1 VAAASPDA
9 SDRDATSGGEGS
21 RSGILIA
28 LAVGTGL
35 LGLAVVASLLVAPR
49 VLHAARTSAWA
60 PTAGSSSSAS
70 AGSPDPELQALLDRR
85 SDAVLH
91 HDSASYLA
99 TQTGDATTP
108 DFPRIGALPWAR
120 YRYTETGSV
129 PSGDGVLL
137 VTATLVSELVDDT
150 APSTHTETFTMH
162 RVDDAWRISSEDVV
176 GGGVQLWD
184 LGALTSY
191 TGAHVLVVGIDVPVS
206 ALRPYAAAA
215 DAALPGV
222 DAVWGEGWARRT
234 VIVVPKTDSQL
245 ARGLGTSMD
254 ALTDVAAFAIGDRA
268 DAKGPMRVWVNSDS
282 LGSLSDLGREV
293 ILRHELAHVASAAPQ
308 NTATPTWLAEGFA
321 EFVGYRGSGIS
332 LEVEI
337 GDLLRAARK
346 GRTLHSMPSTSEL
359 RDPKTIDVAYES
371 ASLTCTLVAER
382 DGVAGLV
389 KLYRLTAAGHRSPE
403 ENAAA
408 ALTTVTGLSP
418 AAFDTLWRSR
428 VAAMAA

>member
-1 VAAASPDA
+1 MAAASSDA
-9 SDRDATSGGEGS
+9 SDRDATFGGEGS
-21 RSGILIA
+21 RRGILIA
-28 LAVGTGL
+28 LAVGVGL
-35 LGLAVVASLLVAPR
+35 LTLAVVASLLLVPR
-49 VLHAARTSAWA
+49 AMHVVRTSAWNA
-60 PTAGSSSSAS
+60 AAGDSSSAPS
-70 AGSPDPELQALLDRR
+70 DPELQAVLDRR

-91 HDSASYLA
+91 RASASYLA

-108 DFPRIGALPWAR
+108 DFRRLGALPWAR

-150 APSTHTETFTMH
+150 APSTHTETLTMH

-191 TGAHVLVVGIDVPVS
+191 TGRHVLVVGIDVPVS
-206 ALRPYAAAA
+206 ALRTYAAAA

-222 DAVWGEGWARRT
+222 DAVWGKGWARRT
-234 VIVVPKTDSQL
+234 VIVVPKSDSQL

-282 LGSLSDLGREV
+282 LGSLSDLGRQV
-293 ILRHELAHVASAAPQ
+293 ILRHELTHVASAAPQ
-308 NTATPTWLAEGFA
+308 STTTPTWLAEGFA

-337 GDLLRAARK
+337 GDLLHAARK
-346 GRTLHSMPSTSEL
+346 GRTLHSMPSTTEL
-359 RDPKTIDVAYES
+359 RDPTTIDVAYES

-389 KLYRLTAAGHRSPE
+389 KLYRLTAAGHGSPE

-408 ALTTVTGLSP
+408 ALATVTGLSP
-418 AAFDTLWRSR
+418 TAFDKLWRSR
-428 VAAMAA
+428 VAALAA